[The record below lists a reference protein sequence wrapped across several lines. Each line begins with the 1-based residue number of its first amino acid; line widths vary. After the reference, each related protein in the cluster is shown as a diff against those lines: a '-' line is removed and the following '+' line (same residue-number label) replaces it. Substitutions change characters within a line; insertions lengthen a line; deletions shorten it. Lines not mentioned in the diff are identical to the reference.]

1 MFLVCPYSRVCCNPI
16 PKKRLFLPGRCVPW
30 CPRVSRGCSEPIKC
44 SGVPFPP
51 DCQPTFSLKSPSP
64 SPTKHC
70 HSIHCAYIRHSGRC
84 HRTTVSPSLPW
95 LPGNELCYLASL
107 YKWMNT
113 AASFCFLKLPLTI
126 VTSFSDNTPVFICSM
141 HIWNAAEAYLQ
152 LVLSWVW
159 NKKEMQYNKGILERS
174 EGTGPLM
181 AA

>member
-1 MFLVCPYSRVCCNPI
+1 MCAVIPYLKKGFSSRADVFP
-16 PKKRLFLPGRCVPW
+16 
-30 CPRVSRGCSEPIKC
+30 
-44 SGVPFPP
+44 GVPESAVAAAN
-51 DCQPTFSLKSPSP
+51 QLSALESLSHLTVSQHFHLNHLLLPQQN
-64 SPTKHC
+64 T
-70 HSIHCAYIRHSGRC
+70 ATVYTALTLDTRVGY
-84 HRTTVSPSLPW
+84 RTTMSPSLPW

-159 NKKEMQYNKGILERS
+159 NIKEMQYNKGILERS